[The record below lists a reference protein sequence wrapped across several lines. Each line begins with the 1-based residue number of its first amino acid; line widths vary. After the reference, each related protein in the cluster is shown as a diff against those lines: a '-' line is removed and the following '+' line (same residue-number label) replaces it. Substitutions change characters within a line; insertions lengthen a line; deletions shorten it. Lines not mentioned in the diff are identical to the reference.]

1 MDMQH
6 PTQIELA
13 CHVSHRAMLEAIRL
27 RDRLADELE
36 RPELVESSRFD
47 RVWHALGLAQR
58 RLLRR
63 RLRWLALQRDVFV
76 ELGRQA
82 RTYAIEADVRCSA
95 ARLADELTLA
105 ALRSIAGR
113 R

>member
-1 MDMQH
+1 MQH
-6 PTQIELA
+6 PTPTELA

-36 RPELVESSRFD
+36 RPELVDDSRFD

-58 RLLRR
+58 RLFRR

-76 ELGRQA
+76 ELGRRA
-82 RTYAIEADVRCSA
+82 RTDAIAADVACSS
-95 ARLADELTLA
+95 ARLADELSLA
-105 ALRSIAGR
+105 ALRSLVGR

>member
-1 MDMQH
+1 MDTQH
-6 PTQIELA
+6 LTPIELA
-13 CHVSHRAMLEAIRL
+13 CHFSHRAMLEAIRL

-36 RPELVESSRFD
+36 RPELVADPRFD
-47 RVWHALGLAQR
+47 RLWHALGLAER

-76 ELGRQA
+76 ELA
-82 RTYAIEADVRCSA
+82 RDARSTTTADEARCSS
-95 ARLADELTLA
+95 ARVADALSLA
-105 ALRSIAGR
+105 ALRSLVGR